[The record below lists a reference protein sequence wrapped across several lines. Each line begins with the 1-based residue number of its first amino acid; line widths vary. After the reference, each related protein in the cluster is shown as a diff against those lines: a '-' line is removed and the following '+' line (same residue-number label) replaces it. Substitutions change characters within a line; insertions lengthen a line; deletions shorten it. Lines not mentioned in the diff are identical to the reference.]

1 MKIRSEE
8 AAAFRNAL
16 DKCVCAVWL
25 ITPGGDR
32 INMKTPGGQHEGISR
47 LLKDEYDE
55 LELFTCSYEDEV
67 EMMRFFSCRESGR
80 TSTPAFTPA
89 AAGDRNV
96 KRRPAE
102 KRRKYEVY
110 TDRYGELQFRLQQG
124 A

>member
-67 EMMRFFSCRESGR
+67 EMMRFFVNR
-80 TSTPAFTPA
+80 TFEPEAAPA
-89 AAGDRNV
+89 AESREV
-96 KRRPAE
+96 TRRSAE

-110 TDRYGELQFRLQQG
+110 TDRYGELQFRLQNG